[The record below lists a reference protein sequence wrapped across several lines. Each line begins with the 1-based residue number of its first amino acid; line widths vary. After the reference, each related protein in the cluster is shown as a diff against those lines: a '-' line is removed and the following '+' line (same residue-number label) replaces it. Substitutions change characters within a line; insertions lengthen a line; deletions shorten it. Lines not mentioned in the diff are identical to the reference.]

1 MSCIRYVVVLVF
13 SIISTMEKEVKF
25 INSLHGQSPIPV
37 LCVLPKELR
46 HMRCRL
52 DIQEGHE
59 ESKHLKIHVRKAKSH
74 CGGMRCPKANGDVNK
89 GKQMSMFINSSEKC
103 HLESFLQLPA
113 RQVGVCSFCNFFF
126 HFNFL
131 FIFILFDETDGES
144 PSIHG
149 FTAQIPATT
158 RAGQDPR
165 THPRSPMWVLG
176 TQLLE
181 PSFAASPGFTPAES
195 WMGNRVAW
203 TQTKHSDMGCGL
215 PKGQPNHCT
224 KCPPHNHFLTL
235 LLQAL
240 SNYRGKNERIQAMQ
254 FAAEMKKIGVI
265 REHVVLIRIKYKGRT
280 GSELLKISGYL
291 SC

>member
-1 MSCIRYVVVLVF
+1 
-13 SIISTMEKEVKF
+13 
-25 INSLHGQSPIPV
+25 
-37 LCVLPKELR
+37 
-46 HMRCRL
+46 
-52 DIQEGHE
+52 
-59 ESKHLKIHVRKAKSH
+59 
-74 CGGMRCPKANGDVNK
+74 
-89 GKQMSMFINSSEKC
+89 MSMFINSSEKC

-131 FIFILFDETDGES
+131 FIFILFDKQKKRQMERDLPFMGS
-144 PSIHG
+144 LPKFLQQPG
-149 FTAQIPATT
+149 LGRIPELTP
-158 RAGQDPR
+158 GLPCGCQ
-165 THPRSPMWVLG
+165 G

-195 WMGNRVAW
+195 WMGSRVAW

-224 KCPPHNHFLTL
+224 KCPPRNHFLTL